1 VTAPGIG
8 DDKDDHLLALSGA
21 YNVRDLGGY
30 RTRAGDLTQRRRLL
44 RADSPHRL
52 TSGDLDLLLDT
63 GLRTVIDL
71 RAPHELAGAPN
82 PLGAVS
88 SLDYLHLPLFDALAP
103 ANVHEGATGPDPLPH
118 FYARTL
124 STRAEALRE
133 VMQAITE
140 APPGAVMFHCTAG
153 KDRTGLIAA
162 LLLGNADVRE
172 ADIVADYASTE
183 RHIAPLVAEFLER
196 ARAAGG
202 TDIEAYGRALRSR
215 PETMQ
220 RVLADIART
229 YGSVPDYL
237 AGIGLDSTQL
247 ARLAARLVVAASRP
261 G

>member
-1 VTAPGIG
+1 MTAPISENDN
-8 DDKDDHLLALSGA
+8 DDRHLALSGA

-30 RTRAGDLTQRRRLL
+30 RTRAGGLTRRRRLL

-52 TSGDLDLLLDT
+52 TSGDLDLLLGT

-71 RAPHELAGAPN
+71 RAPHELANAPN
-82 PLGAVS
+82 PLGEIA

-103 ANVHEGATGPDPLPH
+103 ANVHEGATGPDPLPE

-124 STRAEALRE
+124 STRAPALRD

-162 LLLGNADVRE
+162 LLLGNADVRD
-172 ADIVADYASTE
+172 ADIVSDYASTE
-183 RHIAPLVAEFLER
+183 RHIAPLVAEFLDL
-196 ARAAGG
+196 ARIKGSD
-202 TDIEAYGRALRSR
+202 TDAYGRALRSR

-220 RVLADIART
+220 RVLADIARD
-229 YGSVPDYL
+229 YGSVPEYL
-237 AGIGLDSTQL
+237 AGIGLDSAAR
-247 ARLAARLVVAASRP
+247 ARLAARLLAAQAPPR
-261 G
+261 

>member
-1 VTAPGIG
+1 MATN
-8 DDKDDHLLALSGA
+8 DNDKDDRHLALSGA

-30 RTRAGDLTQRRRLL
+30 RTRAGDLTLRRRLL

-52 TSGDLDLLLDT
+52 TSGDLDLLLGT

-82 PLGAVS
+82 PLGVIA

-103 ANVHEGATGPDPLPH
+103 ANVHEGATGPDPLPD

-153 KDRTGLIAA
+153 KDRTGVIAA
-162 LLLGNADVRE
+162 LLLGNADVRD
-172 ADIVADYASTE
+172 ADIVADYARTE

-196 ARAAGG
+196 ARVNG
-202 TDIEAYGRALRSR
+202 TDVDAYGRALRSR
-215 PETMQ
+215 PETMR

-229 YGSVPDYL
+229 YGTVPDYL
-237 AGIGLDSTQL
+237 AGIGLDSEQR
-247 ARLAARLVVAASRP
+247 ARLAARLLAAAPRP
-261 G
+261 GRG

>member
-1 VTAPGIG
+1 MTAPIA
-8 DDKDDHLLALSGA
+8 DDEDDGRHLALSGA

-30 RTRAGDLTQRRRLL
+30 RTRAGGLTQRRRLL
-44 RADSPHRL
+44 RADSPQRL
-52 TSGDLDLLLDT
+52 TPDDLDLLLGT

-71 RAPHELAGAPN
+71 RAPHELANAPN
-82 PLGAVS
+82 PLGAVAA
-88 SLDYLHLPLFDALAP
+88 LDYLHLPLFDALAP
-103 ANVHEGATGPDPLPH
+103 ANVHEGATGLDPLPH

-153 KDRTGLIAA
+153 KDRTGVIAA

-172 ADIVADYASTE
+172 EDIVADYASTE

-202 TDIEAYGRALRSR
+202 TDVEAYGRALRSR
-215 PETMQ
+215 PETMR
-220 RVLADIART
+220 RVLADIAQS

-237 AGIGLDSTQL
+237 AGIGLGSTER
-247 ARLAARLVVAASRP
+247 ARLAARLLSAQAP
-261 G
+261 P